1 MTRICTVFTNETME
15 TVGHFKL
22 GYAVNLYAQNNSS
35 NYSQLMDVYM
45 AQRMRFWY
53 RSCQREVRAR

>member
-1 MTRICTVFTNETME
+1 MTME
-15 TVGHFKL
+15 TFGHFKL
-22 GYAVNLYAQNNSS
+22 GYAVNLYAQNNSP